1 MRIGHENWTQI
12 FPGVSAVQTRA
23 RARVMGYYWAHA
35 NQDLLRRPHQA
46 WNKVQMRSD
55 FHKKGKNALQAAWWA
70 FNWSKNPQWP
80 SSNSRS
86 TAEAV
91 GETSG
96 RDSRGEHFRYR

>member
-1 MRIGHENWTQI
+1 
-12 FPGVSAVQTRA
+12 
-23 RARVMGYYWAHA
+23 MGYYWAHA
-35 NQDLLRRPHQA
+35 NQDFLRRPHQA